1 MSDYD
6 GLAHR
11 LWYGGW
17 HTICQIVAV
26 TSFGI
31 RSFGREN
38 VPAKG
43 GALLVSNHQSF
54 LDPMVVGLCLW
65 RQVHYLARDSLFRR
79 PAFAWLIRSVN
90 AFPVKR
96 HTTDFG
102 AIKECLRRLK
112 DQQLLLLFGEGTRSH
127 DGRIA
132 PLQPGM
138 AMMARK
144 AKVPLIP
151 VVIDGTFEAWP
162 RGRKICR
169 LSTIRVMY
177 GQPINPL
184 QITARGDK
192 AASKLVYQGQQ
203 KMQHLLRLR
212 YGRKPYSYPPL
223 EAQL

>member
-1 MSDYD
+1 MSEYD

-17 HTICQIVAV
+17 RGLCQIVAI
-26 TSFGI
+26 TAFGI

-38 VPAKG
+38 VPAQG
-43 GALLVSNHQSF
+43 GALLASNHQSF
-54 LDPMVVGLCLW
+54 LDPMVVGLCLA
-65 RQVHYLARDSLFRR
+65 REVHYLARDSLFRQ

-96 HTTDFG
+96 QTADLG

-112 DQQLLLLFGEGTRSH
+112 DHQLLLLFGEGTRTD

-144 AKVPLIP
+144 ARVPLIP
-151 VVIDGTFEAWP
+151 VVIDGAFEAWP
-162 RGRKICR
+162 RCRKLWRFC
-169 LSTIRVMY
+169 TIRVMF
-177 GQPINPL
+177 GQPITAQ
-184 QITARGDK
+184 QIADVGDTA
-192 AASKLVYQGQQ
+192 AAQIIFQRQQ
-203 KMQHLLRLR
+203 EMQHRLRRR
-212 YGRKPYSYPPL
+212 YGRKPYSYLPVEDYL
-223 EAQL
+223 